1 MILYFTGT
9 GNSAFIAN
17 TIASHLDD
25 EVMNLFDKIRDHD
38 YSELTS
44 EKPWIIV
51 TPTYAWRIPRIVSD
65 WIKKTPLKG
74 NHNIYFFMT
83 CAGSV
88 GYAGQYLEKISQQ
101 KKLIYKGCAEIIM
114 PENYIAMFET
124 TPSHEIDSMLQ
135 SAKKQTLHFIQY
147 IKNNELFPQ
156 KNITLK
162 DKLNSGIVN
171 DLFYPM
177 FVHAK
182 KFYATDQCIS
192 CGKCERVCPLK
203 NIQLKD
209 KKPVWGHD
217 CTHCMACISYCP
229 TKAIEY
235 GKKTVGKQRY
245 ICPES

>member
-17 TIASHLDD
+17 TIASHLND

-38 YSELTS
+38 YSELSS
-44 EKPWIIV
+44 EQPWIIV
-51 TPTYAWRIPRIVSD
+51 TPTYAWRIPHIVSD
-65 WIKKTPLKG
+65 WINKVSLKG
-74 NHNIYFFMT
+74 NRNIYFFMT
-83 CAGSV
+83 CGGSI
-88 GYAGQYLEKISQQ
+88 GYAEKYLEEISQQ
-101 KKLIYKGCAEIIM
+101 KKLIYKGCAEIVM

-124 TPSHEIDSMLQ
+124 TPSNEVDGMLQ
-135 SAKKQTLHFIQY
+135 IAKEKTLEISTY
-147 IKNNELFPQ
+147 VKENKSIPQ
-156 KNITLK
+156 KTMTLK

-171 DLFYPM
+171 NLFYPL

-182 KFYATDQCIS
+182 KFYVTDQCIS
-192 CGKCERVCPLK
+192 CGQCERVCPLK

-209 KKPVWGHD
+209 RKPVWGHD

-245 ICPES
+245 VCTKY